1 MDLEQRFEQLETKTR
16 RLQMAVV
23 VLAAALCGVVS
34 MAATGEKRGDFD
46 IVTARYI
53 NVKNE
58 AGDYVVRLRANPEGD
73 GEIST
78 HSAKGNDLVVL
89 TATVDGNGKLTT
101 YHPDGKTLV
110 KLTGT
115 ARGGIVKTY
124 QPNGKELVSVSTS
137 DSGGSITVYDKSGES
152 IENMWSK
159 RMETAK

>member
-1 MDLEQRFEQLETKTR
+1 MDLEQRFEQLENKTR

-78 HSAKGNDLVVL
+78 HSDKGNDLVVL
-89 TATVDGNGKLTT
+89 TA
-101 YHPDGKTLV
+101 
-110 KLTGT
+110 
-115 ARGGIVKTY
+115 
-124 QPNGKELVSVSTS
+124 
-137 DSGGSITVYDKSGES
+137 
-152 IENMWSK
+152 
-159 RMETAK
+159 